1 MKMMTS
7 ASREKSSGG
16 GGSATNGNGTTK
28 AATGR
33 KLGIFSRMLKK
44 IHISRRD
51 RHQQTTEPAAPS
63 QPSPPLQP
71 TAPVAPRSTRPV
83 AGLPRNPTLKR
94 MQSEKRERLKPYE
107 PPHQE
112 RRAKSASRNP
122 SSPTNAKASSRSLQ
136 PIQSRSSASLTER
149 GAPRAQDDAA
159 RRSGLSEKKEEEQ
172 AGETTASEDQKEVKL
187 EAQVIGDD
195 VVQVKGIELE
205 KAVDADAALLPGK
218 ELVKPERGPKE
229 SEPQIISASEEGLS
243 DTDSDSWSNRDDRDS
258 PLVSKEI
265 EDEMEW
271 RWILN
276 LSMHFRDESNREK
289 FFVTY
294 AQRKDLRRRLT
305 ISCDYRNAQEGTLE
319 KDLSSLKYQR
329 DKSAKIY
336 EAIRDSLQDI
346 MFYDTITN
354 LKLQTSEGRL
364 HVHVTEDINEI
375 IPYPPV
381 MAIKHLKCPKYREC
395 DLEFASHLSGF
406 VYKVGVKGDIMIK
419 KEIPGP
425 DTVDEFLYEINA
437 LYALADSNH
446 VIQFG
451 GCVVDDTR
459 QRVKGLL
466 ISYASQGAL
475 IDILFNQRG
484 KLPWARREKWAKQI
498 VSGLSEIHEAG
509 YVQGDFT
516 LSNIVIDEQDNAK
529 IIDINRRGCPVGWE
543 PPEITAMIEGLQ
555 RIGMYIGVKSD
566 VFQLGMVLWG
576 IAHEMDEPEAT
587 ARPLSMDQA
596 PEDVPTY
603 FRGIVEACL
612 ADKPQQRPAA
622 KEIIGLFPER
632 IDSPLIVASSRYNDG
647 RSLPAISTAIS
658 NWSPPHQQSDS
669 YFPPVGVELLTEQ
682 GSRHTLKDENFGSL
696 QSSTVRGGG
705 TSSLPPVSPLDSEPF
720 SPTTQVIE
728 AAPSVS
734 QSSNEDDEAIP
745 NHLVSSISSL
755 AGGVGLER
763 EYSDSRASGVAIPP
777 EEYAALM
784 EVERTTSS
792 LEPVMEYD
800 RTTAGTGTPRPGT
813 ACRTTEGGV
822 HVNGNGNG
830 NANAFVLDKHSSG
843 GEWEIPGTPATEL
856 LQFEDAKE
864 SFTPTDELGPGVTL
878 RLAGMP
884 ASM

>member
-1 MKMMTS
+1 MAPPKQQQ
-7 ASREKSSGG
+7 GG
-16 GGSATNGNGTTK
+16 NW
-28 AATGR
+28 
-33 KLGIFSRMLKK
+33 GIFSRMLKK

-566 VFQLGMVLWG
+566 VFQLGMAIVHG
-576 IAHEMDEPEAT
+576 PG
-587 ARPLSMDQA
+587 AR
-596 PEDVPTY
+596 DVPTY

-696 QSSTVRGGG
+696 QSSTV
-705 TSSLPPVSPLDSEPF
+705 
-720 SPTTQVIE
+720 IE

-763 EYSDSRASGVAIPP
+763 EYSDSRASGVPSRRRN
-777 EEYAALM
+777 Y
-784 EVERTTSS
+784 
-792 LEPVMEYD
+792 
-800 RTTAGTGTPRPGT
+800 GGHGTPRPGNGLQDP
-813 ACRTTEGGV
+813 EGGV

-830 NANAFVLDKHSSG
+830 NGECICCWINIAPEESGRSLVL
-843 GEWEIPGTPATEL
+843 P
-856 LQFEDAKE
+856 LQIAA
-864 SFTPTDELGPGVTL
+864 V
-878 RLAGMP
+878 
-884 ASM
+884 